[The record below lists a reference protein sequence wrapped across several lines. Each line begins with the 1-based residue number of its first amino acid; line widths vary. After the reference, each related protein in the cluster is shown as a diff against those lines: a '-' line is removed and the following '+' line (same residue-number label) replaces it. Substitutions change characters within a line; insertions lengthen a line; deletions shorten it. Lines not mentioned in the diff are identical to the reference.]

1 MKMREQEQEGMQE
14 LNKLKAHRVA
24 CLEVAQAAEVLAKAE
39 RALARQLLALIKLSE
54 RLNTMQPE
62 RARRLLAAG
71 WGETELDKVNRAGA
85 RVNEAITA
93 LMEAAER
100 WGETMQELAEM
111 HLGAEG
117 DSEVKDER

>member
-1 MKMREQEQEGMQE
+1 MKMREQEREGMQE

-71 WGETELDKVNRAGA
+71 WGEAEIDKVNRAGA

-100 WGETMQELAEM
+100 WGETMQELAE
-111 HLGAEG
+111 L
-117 DSEVKDER
+117 RCT